1 MFTVFT
7 LLQFSEKLFSH
18 SEAFRTVFAVCFQV
32 ASRVLG
38 IPSSKIH
45 ISETSTNTVPNTS
58 ATAAS
63 ASSDLNGAA
72 LKNACEILLK
82 RLEPFKA
89 KNPNGTWEDWVNRAK
104 FVIVLFG
111 GGGLFPLN
119 IHLLTVLGVFVS
131 VYQVK
136 AAYFDRVS
144 LSANGFYKWVHQMNH
159 WLTSYYNKMKGFTV
173 SRFLIR
179 TPDIGYD
186 FETNSGRAFSYFSYG
201 VACSEVEIDCLT
213 GSHKVCTKYSYIY
226 LSSNSWIKCLKR
238 FKELWLILSP
248 LSIWLRCLTPHFFS
262 LFQFFNF
269 TGKFWLEIFSW
280 RICLTELEYHHSDG
294 CWQQSQPS
302 YRYRAGEIFKY
313 YSYIKTTD
321 GSMNQ

>member
-82 RLEPFKA
+82 RLEPLKA

-104 FVIVLFG
+104 FVIVLFWG
-111 GGGLFPLN
+111 GGFIP
-119 IHLLTVLGVFVS
+119 I
-131 VYQVK
+131 
-136 AAYFDRVS
+136 
-144 LSANGFYKWVHQMNH
+144 
-159 WLTSYYNKMKGFTV
+159 
-173 SRFLIR
+173 
-179 TPDIGYD
+179 
-186 FETNSGRAFSYFSYG
+186 
-201 VACSEVEIDCLT
+201 
-213 GSHKVCTKYSYIY
+213 KYSSFNCTWCICVC
-226 LSSNSWIKCLKR
+226 LPGESSL
-238 FKELWLILSP
+238 LW
-248 LSIWLRCLTPHFFS
+248 
-262 LFQFFNF
+262 
-269 TGKFWLEIFSW
+269 
-280 RICLTELEYHHSDG
+280 
-294 CWQQSQPS
+294 QSQPQCKW
-302 YRYRAGEIFKY
+302 FL
-313 YSYIKTTD
+313 
-321 GSMNQ
+321 